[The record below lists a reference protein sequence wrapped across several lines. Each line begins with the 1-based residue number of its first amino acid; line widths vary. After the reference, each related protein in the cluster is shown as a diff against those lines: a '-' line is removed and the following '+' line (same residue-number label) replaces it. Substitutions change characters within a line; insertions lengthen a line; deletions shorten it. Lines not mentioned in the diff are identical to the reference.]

1 MFILTII
8 VLIIG
13 FLVLGLWGLLW
24 RGLIWLLQKR
34 QIMPRTRI
42 LATSLVLGIIIGLV
56 SIWVWPFGLV
66 PLLNVIGKI
75 VGDELYR
82 VVLAYF
88 GNPPAQQVSLV
99 VPWLLRIPKIYA
111 LTSFLL
117 FALAGTV
124 TQIIV
129 NTKRKTVTKRHE
141 HGKTLH

>member
-1 MFILTII
+1 M
-8 VLIIG
+8 
-13 FLVLGLWGLLW
+13 
-24 RGLIWLLQKR
+24 
-34 QIMPRTRI
+34 RI

-56 SIWVWPFGLV
+56 SIWVWPCGLV

-75 VGDELYR
+75 VGDELYGG
-82 VVLAYF
+82 VLAHF

-117 FALAGTV
+117 CALAGTV

-129 NTKRKTVTKRHE
+129 NTKRKTSNKE
-141 HGKTLH
+141 A